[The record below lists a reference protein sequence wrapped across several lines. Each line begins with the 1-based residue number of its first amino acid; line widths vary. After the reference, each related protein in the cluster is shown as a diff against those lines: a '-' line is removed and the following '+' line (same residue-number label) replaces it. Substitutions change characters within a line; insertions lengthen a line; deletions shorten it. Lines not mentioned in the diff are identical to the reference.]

1 MSRDVPRRARNAHAP
16 VCQSN
21 KAHAECQLSCRR
33 DDASSL
39 RQAKAHPAHHVAR
52 GQASYFGS
60 GARPKGPRAE
70 VVFLGRGQ
78 PAPSQPARGSGSAV
92 SYTAAVSGAELRPL
106 RGFLAFKRRQMA
118 SPATCWG
125 KVRGGGKRHG
135 LLAPVNPRAAVGM
148 EFISP
153 YPSHT
158 HRKSRG
164 YPHRIPILTEPQNP
178 TCPYTHPV
186 VSLQEAY
193 FNLLFVTLTVGYYMM
208 YVLCESVCD

>member
-1 MSRDVPRRARNAHAP
+1 VTCHVTFRDVHATRAHLSVSQTKRT
-16 VCQSN
+16 
-21 KAHAECQLSCRR
+21 LSCRR

-78 PAPSQPARGSGSAV
+78 PAPSPPARGSGSAV

-118 SPATCWG
+118 SPGTCWG
-125 KVRGGGKRHG
+125 KVRGEGKEAWPPCPSKSQGCRG
-135 LLAPVNPRAAVGM
+135 DGIYIPIAISYPQKIPWVSPPTG
-148 EFISP
+148 SP
-153 YPSHT
+153 YP
-158 HRKSRG
+158 
-164 YPHRIPILTEPQNP
+164 QNP
-178 TCPYTHPV
+178 KILHAHTRT
-186 VSLQEAY
+186 VSFHYKRRILICC
-193 FNLLFVTLTVGYYMM
+193 L
-208 YVLCESVCD
+208 SH

>member
-1 MSRDVPRRARNAHAP
+1 VGHVTCHVTFRDVHATRAHLSVSQTKRT
-16 VCQSN
+16 
-21 KAHAECQLSCRR
+21 LSCRR
-33 DDASSL
+33 DDAGSL

-118 SPATCWG
+118 SPGTCWG

-135 LLAPVNPRAAVGM
+135 LLAPVNPRAAVGT

-164 YPHRIPILTEPQNP
+164 YPHPQDPHTHRTQKSYMPIHAL
-178 TCPYTHPV
+178 C
-186 VSLQEAY
+186 
-193 FNLLFVTLTVGYYMM
+193 LFTTRGVF
-208 YVLCESVCD
+208 